1 MQPYKTIS
9 NDEYRAMD
17 GWSST
22 QIKQVVQH
30 SIERALIPLKDSEAL
45 QFGRAFHT
53 YMEDPSQFLTEY
65 AVFDDEQ
72 LIADILAKRPD
83 ISAPTMTKD
92 YKTAKSQFDAD
103 NADKTI
109 IGLQDFRTLERMRVE
124 TMKNPM
130 VENLM
135 QSYVN
140 EPILEGSFFST
151 IDVPADFTGDYDDL
165 SVLCKARPDFLAETK
180 DGLHYMV
187 DWKSCRDASPKGF
200 RSDFFRF
207 RYDVQAVFYSMVVG
221 INPQHFYFVAI
232 EKEEP
237 FNVGVYNLSPETI
250 QGAYDEVND
259 ALRRIAL
266 YELGALAPKI
276 QSYGEVVC
284 L

>member
-83 ISAPTMTKD
+83 ISSPTMTKD

-135 QSYVN
+135 QSHVN

-151 IDVPADFTGDYDDL
+151 IDVPADFTGDHDDL

-180 DGLHYMV
+180 DEIPYTTWSTGNHAETRHLKASV
-187 DWKSCRDASPKGF
+187 QTFFGSATTCRPCSTRWLWASTLSTSTLSRSRRKSRSTWACTTCRP
-200 RSDFFRF
+200 RRF
-207 RYDVQAVFYSMVVG
+207 R
-221 INPQHFYFVAI
+221 
-232 EKEEP
+232 
-237 FNVGVYNLSPETI
+237 
-250 QGAYDEVND
+250 
-259 ALRRIAL
+259 
-266 YELGALAPKI
+266 APTMR
-276 QSYGEVVC
+276 C
-284 L
+284 TTH